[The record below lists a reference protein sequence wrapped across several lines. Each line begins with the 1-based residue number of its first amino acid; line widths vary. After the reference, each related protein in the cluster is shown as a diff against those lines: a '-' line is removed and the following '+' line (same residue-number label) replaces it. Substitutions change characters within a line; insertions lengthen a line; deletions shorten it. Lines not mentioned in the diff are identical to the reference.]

1 MQSPGRRPVTHS
13 RFSRPLR
20 SVLPLAAA
28 VAISIA
34 LGGCNSVREVTNSIG
49 ISDNTDLPRNE
60 AALHRF
66 AEDWGQRYE
75 RNPKDK
81 QAAMT
86 YANALRALKQHAQAA
101 AVLQSI
107 AARNPQDR
115 EILGA
120 YGKALADAGRLKEA
134 ATVLANAHTP
144 ERPNWSILSAQGS
157 VADQLGDHEQ
167 AQNYY
172 RAALRLQPD
181 EPSVMSNLGLSY
193 ALNRQLP
200 QAEDTLREAANKAK
214 ADMRVRQNLALVLA
228 LEGKFGEAEDW
239 SRRDLAPIDAAA
251 NVASIRKMIAQSNT
265 WRDLQQLDRQAQRRD
280 PAKNS
285 TSVAVARPVKPE
297 VPASLANAE

>member
-1 MQSPGRRPVTHS
+1 MS
-13 RFSRPLR
+13 
-20 SVLPLAAA
+20 
-28 VAISIA
+28 
-34 LGGCNSVREVTNSIG
+34 NSIG
-49 ISDNTDLPRNE
+49 INESTELPRGE
-60 AALHRF
+60 AALNRF
-66 AEDWGQRYE
+66 AEDWGQRYD

-81 QAAMT
+81 KAAMT
-86 YANALRALKQHAQAA
+86 YASALRALGQHAQAA

-120 YGKALADAGRLKEA
+120 YGKSLADAGRLKEA
-134 ATVLANAHTP
+134 AAVLANAHTP

-157 VADQLGDHEQ
+157 VADQLGEHDE

-172 RAALRLQPD
+172 KAAIRIRPD

-193 ALNRQLP
+193 ALSKRLP
-200 QAEDTLREAANKAK
+200 LAEETLRDAANNPK

-265 WRDLQQLDRQAQRRD
+265 WRDLQKLDRQAQRRD
-280 PAKNS
+280 PAKNM
-285 TSVAVARPVKPE
+285 TAVAATRPVTQE
-297 VPASLANAE
+297 IPASLANAE

>member
-1 MQSPGRRPVTHS
+1 MPQGKFLSTS
-13 RFSRPLR
+13 RSI
-20 SVLPLAAA
+20 LPLAAVLA
-28 VAISIA
+28 ASLA
-34 LGGCNSVREVTNSIG
+34 LAGCNSVREMTNSVG
-49 ISDNTDLPRNE
+49 MSESTDLPRGE
-60 AALHRF
+60 GALNRF
-66 AEDWGQRYE
+66 AEEWGQRYD

-81 QAAMT
+81 TTAMT
-86 YANALRALKQHAQAA
+86 YANALRALGQHAQAV
-101 AVLQSI
+101 AVLQGL

-120 YGKALADAGRLKEA
+120 YGKSLADAGRLKEA
-134 ATVLANAHTP
+134 AAVLVNAHTP

-157 VADQLGDHEQ
+157 VADQLGEHDQ

-172 RAALRLQPD
+172 KAALRMRPD

-193 ALNRQLP
+193 ALDKKLP
-200 QAEDTLREAANKAK
+200 DAEQTLRDAANNPR

-280 PAKNS
+280 PPKNS
-285 TSVAVARPVKPE
+285 TSVAAVRPLRHE
-297 VPASLANAE
+297 APASLANAD

>member
-1 MQSPGRRPVTHS
+1 MIQGKLP
-13 RFSRPLR
+13 RPL
-20 SVLPLAAA
+20 LPLAAA
-28 VAISIA
+28 LMVSLA
-34 LGGCNSVREVTNSIG
+34 LAGCNSVRDMTSSIG
-49 ISDNTDLPRNE
+49 LSESTDLPRNE
-60 AALHRF
+60 AALNRF
-66 AEDWGQRYE
+66 AEDWGQRYD

-81 QAAMT
+81 KTAMT
-86 YANALRALKQHAQAA
+86 YASALRALGQHAQAT
-101 AVLQSI
+101 AVLQGL

-120 YGKALADAGRLKEA
+120 YGKSLADAGRLKEA

-157 VADQLGDHEQ
+157 VADQLGEHAE

-172 RAALRLQPD
+172 KAALRMHPD

-193 ALNRQLP
+193 ALSKQLP
-200 QAEDTLREAANKAK
+200 QAEGTLRDAASSPK

-228 LEGKFGEAEDW
+228 LEGKFGEAEEW

-285 TSVAVARPVKPE
+285 TSVAATRPVKQE
-297 VPASLANAE
+297 APANLANAE